1 MSEAVQHPFTYI
13 RDYLASAFGLTADEL
28 TGDRTFGSLELDSI
42 AQVEMFVTLSDH
54 YGVQLDD
61 SLAGDEMTLR
71 QTADLVSAALESGG
85 GRPKPQDAG
94 AVAPG

>member
-1 MSEAVQHPFTYI
+1 MSEAAQPPFAYI
-13 RDYLASAFGLTADEL
+13 RDYLASVFGLSADEL

-61 SLAGDEMTLR
+61 SLACEETTLQ
-71 QTADLVSAALESGG
+71 QTADLVSAALEGG
-85 GRPKPQDAG
+85 DRPEPQDAG
-94 AVAPG
+94 AVTPS